1 MDQLTCATPPLPL
14 RYTWSCPQ
22 WSPGPPYWADRAC
35 CSSWTCLS
43 SFSSCRSCPRQT
55 CHSQRQLTAPRIWS
69 LKPSHWF
76 RELSSRQRIL
86 PHSLAMV
93 FHFSIHSLLN
103 VDGKIQFIV
112 HLNTN
117 IWNLLSPWL
126 QFFSLHNLQTIR
138 RLSGNCGGVAW
149 RLELS
154 TVFRR
159 ISQRPKMAPTR
170 AFSLLKHLR

>member
-1 MDQLTCATPPLPL
+1 MVEWIKWPVPLLHFLWGILGLVHNEVQVLFTEQTVLAVLLKLAFLLSLLAALVHGRHATA
-14 RYTWSCPQ
+14 R
-22 WSPGPPYWADRAC
+22 G
-35 CSSWTCLS
+35 
-43 SFSSCRSCPRQT
+43 
-55 CHSQRQLTAPRIWS
+55 QLTAPTLWS

-76 RELSSRQRIL
+76 RELSRQRIL

-103 VDGKIQFIV
+103 VDGKIHFIV

-149 RLELS
+149 RLDTKSS
-154 TVFRR
+154 TILTR
-159 ISQRPKMAPTR
+159 IYTKFGPGS
-170 AFSLLKHLR
+170 F